1 MLRTTHTFS
10 FEPTSTYIHAG
21 GFKCDHGTTAAC
33 TFPRFSLE
41 FLRVGISGTPV
52 YGISTPTQHTHT
64 TRDINDIW
72 FPFCKLHTA
81 ALCNCWLRNFGGR
94 LNFLESSIG
103 KISKLEEQSWHFW
116 RFSKFFHPRRK
127 WKNHFDKIRVLN
139 SSPKNEVVIKRS
151 VHYAKVTFL
160 ISVFVPRS
168 YSERNLFGF
177 TARHF
182 ILLYL
187 A

>member
-1 MLRTTHTFS
+1 MLRTTHFPSNLPAHTYMLEDLNATMEPQPRALFHDFPSS
-10 FEPTSTYIHAG
+10 FYV
-21 GFKCDHGTTAAC
+21 
-33 TFPRFSLE
+33 LE
-41 FLRVGISGTPV
+41 FRARR
-52 YGISTPTQHTHT
+52 STEFQHQPNTHT

-139 SSPKNEVVIKRS
+139 SSPKKRS
-151 VHYAKVTFL
+151 GNQTICPLRQSNFPN
-160 ISVFVPRS
+160 FVLCS
-168 YSERNLFGF
+168 
-177 TARHF
+177 T
-182 ILLYL
+182 II
-187 A
+187 

>member
-1 MLRTTHTFS
+1 MRPWNHSRVALFHDFPSS
-10 FEPTSTYIHAG
+10 FYV
-21 GFKCDHGTTAAC
+21 
-33 TFPRFSLE
+33 LE
-41 FLRVGISGTPV
+41 FRARR
-52 YGISTPTQHTHT
+52 STEFQHQPPTHTHT

-81 ALCNCWLRNFGGR
+81 PLCNCWLRNFGGR

-116 RFSKFFHPRRK
+116 RSLKFFHPRRK

-139 SSPKNEVVIKRS
+139 SSPNEVVIKRS

-160 ISVFVPRS
+160 ISFFVPRS